1 MVAKLEAIAGPRKGE
16 NFRVKDSTLS
26 IGRDPSN
33 HLAVLDSAL
42 SRHHCQIEERGDQY
56 AIRDLDS
63 RNGTLLNGAAL
74 KEKMLQDGD
83 EIRIGKFQLQYVF
96 EAPVPMPQISA
107 RAPREEASVFHS
119 YSAVEVTTQSR
130 RAKRKEE
137 LTTTIQTDYK
147 NTKTGMLPDSALPG
161 LGIIAPPAGLQILDG
176 PGSGN
181 EINLERILTTLGKPG
196 VQMAVI
202 TRRAQGYYLSHV
214 EGGELPLINGKPV
227 AMHSSRLLN
236 ARDIIELAGTKMA
249 FYLK

>member
-1 MVAKLEAIAGPRKGE
+1 MSKLVIYKDTTFWTEFPLSRE
-16 NFRVKDSTLS
+16 RVT
-26 IGRDPSN
+26 IGRKPHNDLQLDHVSISSN
-33 HLAVLDSAL
+33 HALIISVRNDSFL
-42 SRHHCQIEERGDQY
+42 E
-56 AIRDLDS
+56 DLKS
-63 RNGTLLNGAAL
+63 TNGTRVNQKLVNKCA
-74 KEKMLQDGD
+74 LQDGD

-96 EAPVPMPQISA
+96 EAAVPMPQISA

-227 AMHSSRLLN
+227 AIHSSRLLN